1 MTLQGKYLFEG
12 IVSLTRPMSGT
23 ILKVEVLSNG
33 KITEHELPEGSTIE
47 DLLSKL
53 NCHPDAYII
62 TKDSKPI
69 PITRKIEDGDKVKL
83 IKVASGG

>member
-1 MTLQGKYLFEG
+1 MVQGKYLFKG
-12 IVSLTRPMSGT
+12 IVSRMRPMSGK
-23 ILKVEVLSNG
+23 ILNVEVLSNG
-33 KITEHELPEGSTIE
+33 KTTEYKLPEGSTVE

-53 NCHPDAYII
+53 HCHPDAFIV

>member
-1 MTLQGKYLFEG
+1 MVQGKYLFRG
-12 IVSLTRPMSGT
+12 IVSRMRPMSGT
-23 ILKVEVLSNG
+23 IIKVEVLSNG
-33 KITEHELPEGSTIE
+33 KATEHELLKGSTVE

-53 NCHPDAYII
+53 HCHPDAYII

-69 PITRKIEDGDKVKL
+69 PITSKIEDGDKVKL

>member
-1 MTLQGKYLFEG
+1 MVQGKYLFKG
-12 IVSLTRPMSGT
+12 IVSRMRSMSRT
-23 ILKVEVLSNG
+23 TLKIEVLSNG
-33 KITEHELPEGSTIE
+33 RTAQHELPEGSTVE

-53 NCHPDAYII
+53 NCHPDAYIV

-69 PITRKIEDGDKVKL
+69 PITRRIEDGDKVKL

>member
-1 MTLQGKYLFEG
+1 MVQGKYLFRG
-12 IVSLTRPMSGT
+12 IVSRMRAMSRT

-33 KITEHELPEGSTIE
+33 KTTEHELPEGSTVE

-53 NCHPDAYII
+53 HCHPDAYII

>member
-1 MTLQGKYLFEG
+1 MVQGKYLFRG
-12 IVSLTRPMSGT
+12 IVSRMRPMSRR
-23 ILKVEVLSNG
+23 ILRVEVLSNG
-33 KITEHELPEGSTIE
+33 RTTEHELPDGSTVE

-83 IKVASGG
+83 IRVASGG